1 MKSVVPVIFATDDQF
16 ASGCSVAIASMIANC
31 DKARPYQ
38 VYIFYD
44 VLSTENIKKLSHMG
58 AENVTVEMV
67 KVSRYVDRELLY
79 ANQTRTVSAYF
90 RLFAADVLTQYD
102 RALYLDSDI
111 VVLGDVGELFDM
123 DIGDNLLGGV
133 VIFHNKPSEIEQQ
146 TEYLR
151 KTLDL
156 SPEQFFNSGVLSM
169 NLKLFRDEGTMEKCL
184 VFLREHRQLHWME
197 QDVLN
202 GVCKDR
208 VYNLPEKWNRS
219 QFYVEDDLAER
230 GAIGDTLIIHYLTD
244 CKPWLVPFRRSHFYF
259 YQYVILTPYKD
270 ELTQRLLENNA
281 PAKTSRE
288 RILNRVKNLFFQGNT
303 TPIHLFWY
311 AKCWLWGKIR
321 RFIRKLCRV

>member
-1 MKSVVPVIFATDDQF
+1 MIVRSPRRHYIPLPLVYRITEIPVVIKPW
-16 ASGCSVAIASMIANC
+16 
-31 DKARPYQ
+31 
-38 VYIFYD
+38 VYNG
-44 VLSTENIKKLSHMG
+44 VL
-58 AENVTVEMV
+58 VC
-67 KVSRYVDRELLY
+67 
-79 ANQTRTVSAYF
+79 
-90 RLFAADVLTQYD
+90 LFCK
-102 RALYLDSDI
+102 SDI
-111 VVLGDVGELFDM
+111 DGTAGEGPGNGVV
-123 DIGDNLLGGV
+123 NLLGGV

-169 NLKLFRDEGTMEKCL
+169 NLKLFRDEGTTEKCL

-230 GAIGDTLIIHYLTD
+230 GAIGDTIIIHYLTD
-244 CKPWLVPFRRSHFYF
+244 CKPWLVPFRRSHLYF

>member
-1 MKSVVPVIFATDDQF
+1 MESVVPVIFATDDQF

-44 VLSTENIKKLSHMG
+44 ILSPENIKKLSHMG

-67 KVSRYVDRELLY
+67 QVSRYVDRELLY
-79 ANQTRTVSAYF
+79 VNQTRTVSTYF

-169 NLKLFRDEGTMEKCL
+169 NLKLFRDEGTTEKCL

-230 GAIGDTLIIHYLTD
+230 GAIGDTIIIHYLTD
-244 CKPWLVPFRRSHFYF
+244 CKPWLVPFRRSHLYF

-321 RFIRKLCRV
+321 RFVRKLCRV